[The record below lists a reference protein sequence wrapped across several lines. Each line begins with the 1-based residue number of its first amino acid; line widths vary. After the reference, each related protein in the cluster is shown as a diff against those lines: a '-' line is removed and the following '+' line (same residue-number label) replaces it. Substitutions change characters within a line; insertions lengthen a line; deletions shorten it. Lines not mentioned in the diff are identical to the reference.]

1 MHGSNTHHSIISGQ
15 GMMQFLYVHMDER
28 MKHAAAPRASL
39 ASALACDAAA
49 SAPFVLYSSARR
61 RAICEHQRART
72 STVDLVR

>member
-28 MKHAAAPRASL
+28 MKHAAAPSASL

-61 RAICEHQRART
+61 RAICEHQDVPAHT
-72 STVDLVR
+72 HG